1 MTASAVNKYGKVAVL
16 MGGLS
21 GERFISL
28 KSGSAVLNALQANN
42 VDAHAI
48 DVGTDIIKQLIAGDF
63 SRAFIILHGCGGEDG
78 TMQGALQ
85 TINMPYTG
93 SGVMASSICMN
104 KIVTKQ
110 LWAATDIPTPD
121 FVVLD
126 ATMNYKQVAQQ
137 LGDVF
142 IVKPSREGSSL
153 GIHLVH
159 NKEEFIAAVQAA
171 QQHQGQLIAE
181 QWIVGKEYTVAVVN
195 DQALPVI
202 RLKTKNEFYDYEAK
216 YQSNDTQYLL
226 PCGLDVDS
234 EVSLK
239 EQAQH
244 AFVATGAQG
253 WGRVDVMIDEQGQ
266 PWFLEVNTVPGMT
279 DHSLVPMAAAYV
291 GIDFNALVLQI
302 LETSFLERY

>member
-159 NKEEFIAAVQAA
+159 NIEEFIAAVQAA

>member
-159 NKEEFIAAVQAA
+159 NTEEFIAAVQAA

-239 EQAQH
+239 ELAQH

>member
-1 MTASAVNKYGKVAVL
+1 MTAKAIDQYGKVAVL
-16 MGGLS
+16 MGGIS
-21 GERFISL
+21 GERSISL
-28 KSGSAVLNALQANN
+28 KSGAAVINALQANH

-48 DVGTDIIKQLIAGDF
+48 DVGTDVIKQLIAGDF
-63 SRAFIILHGCGGEDG
+63 TRAFIILHGCGGEDG

-104 KIVTKQ
+104 KIITKQ
-110 LWAATDIPTPD
+110 LWAAADIPTPS
-121 FVVLD
+121 FMVLD
-126 ATMNYKQVAQQ
+126 ASINYQQVARQ

-153 GIHLVH
+153 GIHCVH
-159 NKEEFIAAVQAA
+159 NEEEFIFAIEEA
-171 QQHQGQLIAE
+171 QKHQGQLMAE

-195 DQALPVI
+195 DQPLPVI
-202 RLKTKNEFYDYEAK
+202 RLKTNNEFYDYEAK

-226 PCGLDVDS
+226 PCGLDGES
-234 EVSLK
+234 EASLK
-239 EQAQH
+239 TQAQR
-244 AFVATGAQG
+244 AFAATGAQG

-279 DHSLVPMAAAYV
+279 DHSLVPMAAAHA

>member
-1 MTASAVNKYGKVAVL
+1 MTASAINKYGKVAVL

-42 VDAHAI
+42 VDAYAI

-159 NKEEFIAAVQAA
+159 NTEEFIAAVQAA

-244 AFVATGAQG
+244 AFVTTGAQG
-253 WGRVDVMIDEQGQ
+253 WGRVDVMIDEHGQ